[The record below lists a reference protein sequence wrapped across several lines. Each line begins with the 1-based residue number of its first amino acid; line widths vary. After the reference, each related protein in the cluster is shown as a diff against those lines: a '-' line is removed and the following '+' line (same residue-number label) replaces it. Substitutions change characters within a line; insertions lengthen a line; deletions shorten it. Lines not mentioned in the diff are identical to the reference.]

1 MHYQL
6 KLNFEWIFL
15 GCTDAKF
22 IDQTL
27 DLNTLTEISTVQ
39 IVSWDFDWNTN
50 FNYVYDLILL
60 LNKIHILILTSPRE
74 MYSDRNM
81 DSFPFTEM
89 NILTL
94 WINMTHHRMEDSI
107 FTRNT
112 STQIVLN
119 YFDKRTTQDQSMDL
133 AAANETARWRLAA
146 EGIHE

>member
-1 MHYQL
+1 
-6 KLNFEWIFL
+6 
-15 GCTDAKF
+15 
-22 IDQTL
+22 
-27 DLNTLTEISTVQ
+27 
-39 IVSWDFDWNTN
+39 
-50 FNYVYDLILL
+50 
-60 LNKIHILILTSPRE
+60 

-89 NILTL
+89 DILTL

-112 STQIVLN
+112 PTQIVSN